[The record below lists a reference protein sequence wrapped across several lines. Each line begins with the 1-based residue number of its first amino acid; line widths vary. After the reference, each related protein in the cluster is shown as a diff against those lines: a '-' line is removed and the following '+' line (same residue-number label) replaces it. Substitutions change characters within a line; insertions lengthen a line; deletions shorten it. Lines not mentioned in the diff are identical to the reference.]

1 MNIAHI
7 VSTFP
12 PYFGGMGNTCYYQV
26 KEFAR
31 RGHNVLVLTPRYGG
45 KKLPTQDSDF
55 RTIYLKPFL
64 KFGNAAMVPQV
75 TWHLKNFDIIHLH
88 WPFIGAEFIIFAK
101 LCGLIKKSLVVQY
114 QMDLID
120 RGWRGIFFKLYSLF
134 FIPLLAK
141 AADKILVSSF
151 DYAHYSHI
159 RRYVDRFE
167 KKFIAVPLGVDMSK
181 FYLQPKDEE
190 LLKKYNLSYR
200 EKIVLFVGGLDRA
213 HYFKGIDVLIKA
225 IADVNCKLIIV
236 GEGDLK
242 PKYQTLANNLNI
254 KEKVIFAGYVP
265 DEDLPKYYNLADV
278 CVLPS
283 IGRSE
288 AFGLV
293 LVEAMACAKPIIVSD
308 LPGPR
313 TLVQNNG
320 FKVKVSDV
328 NDLRQKISLILE
340 DQVLANQLG
349 AQSFRLIKEQYNWP
363 TSVQKLEQI
372 YHEEIVFKN

>member
-12 PYFGGMGNTCYYQV
+12 PYFGGMGNTCYSQV
-26 KEFAR
+26 KEFAK

-45 KKLPTQDSDF
+45 KKLPAQSPDF
-55 RTIYLKPFL
+55 RVIYLKPFL

-75 TWHLKNFDIIHLH
+75 TWHLKDFDIIHLH

-114 QMDLID
+114 QMDLVD
-120 RGWRGIFFKLYSLF
+120 RGWRGIFFKLYSLI
-134 FIPLLAK
+134 FIPLLAR

-167 KKFIAVPLGVDMSK
+167 KKFIAVPLGVDTSK

-225 IADVNCKLIIV
+225 IADINCKLIIV

-242 PKYQTLANNLNI
+242 PKYQALTNNLNI
-254 KEKVIFAGYVP
+254 KEKVIFAGHVS

-320 FKVKVSDV
+320 FKVKIRDV

-349 AQSFRLIKEQYNWP
+349 AQSFKLVKEQYNWP

>member
-26 KEFAR
+26 KEFAK

-45 KKLPTQDSDF
+45 KKLPTQDPDF

-151 DYAHYSHI
+151 DYANYSHI

-167 KKFIAVPLGVDMSK
+167 KKFIAVPLGVDTSK
-181 FYLQPKDEE
+181 FYLQPKDDE
-190 LLKKYNLSYR
+190 LLRKYNLSYR

-213 HYFKGIDVLIKA
+213 HYFKGINVLIKA

-242 PKYQTLANNLNI
+242 PKYQSLVNNLNI

-320 FKVKVSDV
+320 FKVKVGDV

-349 AQSFRLIKEQYNWP
+349 AQSFKLVKEQYNWP

>member
-45 KKLPTQDSDF
+45 KKLPTQDYDF

-134 FIPLLAK
+134 FIPILAK

-181 FYLQPKDEE
+181 FYLQPKDDE

-213 HYFKGIDVLIKA
+213 HYFKGINVLIKA
-225 IADVNCKLIIV
+225 IANVNCKLIIV

-242 PKYQTLANNLNI
+242 PKYQALVNNLNI
-254 KEKVIFAGYVP
+254 KEKVIFAGYVS

-320 FKVKVSDV
+320 FKVKIGDV

-349 AQSFRLIKEQYNWP
+349 AQSFKLVKEQYNWP